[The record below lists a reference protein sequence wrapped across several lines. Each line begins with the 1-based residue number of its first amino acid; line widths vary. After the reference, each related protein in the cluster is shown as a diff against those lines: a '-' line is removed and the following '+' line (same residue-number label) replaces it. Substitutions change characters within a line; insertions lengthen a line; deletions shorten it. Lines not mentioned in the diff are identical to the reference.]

1 MSHTNITCD
10 CALQCPLADWKIEVQ
25 DYVCKRLST
34 RLPIV
39 ANMTLYL
46 SDIAP
51 GEEVGATRSR
61 SVLTVACFHPSIVD
75 FTHCIFVDVVLL
87 TNCDKRGPRFP
98 HTDNLVP
105 YGFREPFSPR
115 RCGENERGERGPTW
129 SGHDDRQI
137 TGRNFKAN

>member
-10 CALQCPLADWKIEVQ
+10 CALQCLLADWKIEVQ

-46 SDIAP
+46 SDIAL
-51 GEEVGATRSR
+51 GEEFGATRSR

-75 FTHCIFVDVVLL
+75 LTHCIFVDVVLL
-87 TNCDKRGPRFP
+87 TNCDKHGPRFP

-105 YGFREPFSPR
+105 YGFRNLFPTPH
-115 RCGENERGERGPTW
+115 CGKTHAGGA
-129 SGHDDRQI
+129 G
-137 TGRNFKAN
+137 